1 MSLVMEN
8 INLRIQQVIVDKL
21 GVNESTITDQTNFSD
36 DLAVDSL
43 DFCELMVDIEKS
55 FNIVIED
62 DLYPKLKTVGD
73 VVKLVE
79 QKAKVSPAAQYA

>member
-1 MSLVMEN
+1 MEN
-8 INLRIQQVIVDKL
+8 SSSKIKQLIIDKL
-21 GVNESTITDQTNFSD
+21 GITKSDLTDQTNFYD

-62 DLYPKLKTVGD
+62 DLYPKIKTVGD

-79 QKAKVSPAAQYA
+79 QRSKENAHPQYA

>member
-1 MSLVMEN
+1 MEN
-8 INLRIQQVIVDKL
+8 ISLKIHQVIIDKL
-21 GVNESTITDQTNFSD
+21 GVNEAALTEHANFYD

-43 DFCELMVDIEKS
+43 DFCELMVDIEKK
-55 FNIVIED
+55 FNVVIED

-79 QKAKVSPAAQYA
+79 QKAKVNASAQHAA

>member
-8 INLRIQQVIVDKL
+8 INSRIQQVIVDKL
-21 GVNESTITDQTNFSD
+21 GVNESTITDQSNFSD

-43 DFCELMVDIEKS
+43 DFCELMVDIEKT

-79 QKAKVSPAAQYA
+79 QKAKTSPAPQYA

>member
-1 MSLVMEN
+1 MEN
-8 INLRIQQVIVDKL
+8 ISLKIHQVIIDKL
-21 GVNESTITDQTNFSD
+21 GVDESTLTDQASFYD

-62 DLYPKLKTVGD
+62 DLYPKVKTVGD
-73 VVKLVE
+73 VIKLVE
-79 QKAKVSPAAQYA
+79 QKAKANASPQYA

>member
-1 MSLVMEN
+1 MEN
-8 INLRIQQVIVDKL
+8 ISLKIHKVIIDKL
-21 GVNESTITDQTNFSD
+21 GVKESAVTEQASFYD

-43 DFCELMVDIEKS
+43 DFCELMVDIEKT

-62 DLYPKLKTVGD
+62 DLYPKVKTVGD

-79 QKAKVSPAAQYA
+79 QKAKANAAPQYA